1 MFTLS
6 GKDPEGLFPA
16 ILGHEG
22 VGIVEEPGRGVTS
35 VKRGDHVIPLYIP
48 EDPNCPSIKSGKTNL
63 CQTIRETQRRR
74 RPARGPPHRGGRPQ
88 RFHYFEAA
96 YGVHFL
102 SPQGISTKSEA
113 AAADIAGLIREI
125 RDRKASAIFAKN
137 ISDARLLGQTA
148 RLPARTARRPTT
160 SR

>member
-1 MFTLS
+1 M
-6 GKDPEGLFPA
+6 
-16 ILGHEG
+16 
-22 VGIVEEPGRGVTS
+22 
-35 VKRGDHVIPLYIP
+35 
-48 EDPNCPSIKSGKTNL
+48 
-63 CQTIRETQRRR
+63 
-74 RPARGPPHRGGRPQ
+74 
-88 RFHYFEAA
+88 
-96 YGVHFL
+96 